1 MGIRNRKY
9 LEDASHY
16 MYKLIYKYAKPS
28 VDWDEIDK
36 TSETFYLEYEIEAK
50 DLERAIEET
59 LKKFKLY
66 KHEKV
71 SLRFTAYLGPSP
83 KTKQEDVH

>member
-1 MGIRNRKY
+1 MWIRRRRH

-16 MYKLIYKYAKPS
+16 MYKLIYNYAEPS

-36 TSETFYLEYEIEAK
+36 TSETFFMEYEIEAE

-66 KHEKV
+66 KHEKA

-83 KTKQEDVH
+83 KTKKRNVH